1 MNVEEK
7 MEEKKEIKEKKTK
20 TKKKEKGKKVTEETR
35 DIKNENDSNTEIEEK
50 EETENTKK
58 IEENIVNKEE
68 KEEKEEKVESEEKIE
83 DTKTD
88 SKEETIEKEKKISKE
103 QKQEPK
109 KKKNPASKIIIA
121 IVITAI
127 LAIAVYCGGA
137 YFINVKKNA
146 IDFRIIGEENITL
159 EVGSEYTDEGFA
171 ATDNTKDISNKV
183 KVDSN
188 LDTSKIGNYQNSYNL
203 KLVYLNINQ
212 TLYRN
217 INVVDTT
224 SPELK
229 VDGKNTITA
238 YLGDK
243 FNYPK
248 YSAIDNY
255 DGDIT
260 KNVKVE
266 SDLDLNKIGRYE
278 INYKVTDSSG
288 NESTEKITVSVEKKK
303 NPYVVVSIANQ
314 KLEYYE
320 YDKLVLSSSVVTGI
334 NGKTPRGNFKVL
346 NKARDIILKGADYE
360 SFVSYWIAFKGAAF
374 GFHDASW
381 RSSFGGN
388 IYKYAGS
395 HGCVNMPYSKVRQ
408 LYNMIDIG
416 TPVYIK

>member
-1 MNVEEK
+1 MNEEKK
-7 MEEKKEIKEKKTK
+7 MEEEKEIKEKEKETK
-20 TKKKEKGKKVTEETR
+20 KSKENKKKAKKKEENEQVANEEVQEEVKE
-35 DIKNENDSNTEIEEK
+35 DLKEEIKTDTEK
-50 EETENTKK
+50 EQEKESEK
-58 IEENIVNKEE
+58 NKEE
-68 KEEKEEKVESEEKIE
+68 
-83 DTKTD
+83 
-88 SKEETIEKEKKISKE
+88 SKEENKEENKPSESSKE
-103 QKQEPK
+103 DKKEVK
-109 KKKNPASKIIIA
+109 KKKKPKFVTIKIMIIVA
-121 IVITAI
+121 IISLIICAGTVCYTTM
-127 LAIAVYCGGA
+127 
-137 YFINVKKNA
+137 KKNS
-146 IDFRIIGEENITL
+146 IEFKLIGEENITL

-188 LDTSKIGNYQNSYNL
+188 LDTSKIGNYQTSYNL

-229 VDGKNTITA
+229 VDGKDTITA

-266 SDLDLNKIGRYE
+266 SNLDLNKIGRYE

-395 HGCVNMPYSKVRQ
+395 HGCVNMPYSKVKQ

>member
-1 MNVEEK
+1 MK
-7 MEEKKEIKEKKTK
+7 
-20 TKKKEKGKKVTEETR
+20 KGKKVNQEEKQVEEKVELKENEELKKEEEII
-35 DIKNENDSNTEIEEK
+35 DNKEENEVSKENDQ
-50 EETENTKK
+50 
-58 IEENIVNKEE
+58 KEE
-68 KEEKEEKVESEEKIE
+68 KEKIEKTEKKSEKEEIKA
-83 DTKTD
+83 D
-88 SKEETIEKEKKISKE
+88 SKEETKEPEKKISKE
-103 QKQEPK
+103 PKQEPA
-109 KKKNPASKIIIA
+109 KKKNSASKIIIA
-121 IVITAI
+121 IVIAAI
-127 LAIAVYCGGA
+127 LAIAIYCGGA

-146 IDFRIIGEENITL
+146 IDFRINGEENITL
-159 EVGSEYTDEGFA
+159 EVGTQYADEGFI
-171 ATDNTKDISNKV
+171 ATDRDKDISEKV
-183 KVDSN
+183 KVESN
-188 LDTSKIGNYQNSYNL
+188 LNTNKIGNYQTSYNL
-203 KLVYLNINQ
+203 KLLYLNMNQ

-217 INVVDTT
+217 IEVVDTT
-224 SPELK
+224 KPELK
-229 VDGKNTITA
+229 IEGKKTITA
-238 YLGDK
+238 YLEDK
-243 FNYPK
+243 FTYPT

-266 SDLDLNKIGRYE
+266 SNLDLNNIGRYE

-288 NESTEKITVSVEKKK
+288 NESTDKVTVSVEKKK
-303 NPYVVVSIANQ
+303 NPYVIVSIANQ